1 MEGHPDRQDPV
12 LILQFV
18 PSDLTESFEPIVGQ
32 AVTLRPLQREDHDI
46 EHAFVSGLS
55 PDSRHNRLLGGAI
68 RITREYI
75 DSLLAIDYARDMA
88 LAASVMLE
96 GHETLIGVARY
107 VRDAGDACEFALVI
121 ADAWQGRGIGRRM
134 LEKLIAVA
142 RDRGL
147 KRIYGDVLSTN
158 QAMLALTGRLGFA
171 RDRHPDD
178 ATVTRVTLDLI

>member
-1 MEGHPDRQDPV
+1 MEGHPDRQDQV
-12 LILQFV
+12 LSAHSV
-18 PSDLTESFEPIVGQ
+18 PSDLTESFEPIVGH
-32 AVTLRPLQREDHDI
+32 AVTLRPLRREDHDV
-46 EHAFVSGLS
+46 EHAFVSALS

-75 DSLLAIDYARDMA
+75 DSLITIDYTRDMA

-107 VRDAGDACEFALVI
+107 VGAPDGSCEFALVI

-134 LEKLIAVA
+134 LEKLVAVA
-142 RDRGL
+142 RGRGL

-158 QAMLALTGRLGFA
+158 RAMLELSGRLGFT
-171 RDRHPDD
+171 RGRNPDD
-178 ATVTRVTLDLI
+178 ATVTRVTLDLA